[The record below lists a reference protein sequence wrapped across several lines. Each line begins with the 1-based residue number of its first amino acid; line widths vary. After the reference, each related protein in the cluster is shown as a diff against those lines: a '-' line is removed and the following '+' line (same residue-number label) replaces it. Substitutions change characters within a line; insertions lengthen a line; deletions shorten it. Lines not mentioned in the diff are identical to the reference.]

1 VQNRELTE
9 HEVAAAVA
17 QGGGAEGGAA
27 APWMGEARPRISSLG
42 EQSMPRREQRPA
54 PWLPAA
60 ESRGNK
66 WSREG
71 RRGRGEAAGG
81 WRHGEGPALAC
92 CCVSRSR
99 VEGGDLGSAGA
110 DLACSTNRLT
120 SMAGAAD
127 QSWGGTDEVG
137 REGASME
144 EEGQR
149 RGGRP
154 ACLRKRKR
162 E

>member
-1 VQNRELTE
+1 MDASDREE
-9 HEVAAAVA
+9 REK
-17 QGGGAEGGAA
+17 
-27 APWMGEARPRISSLG
+27 M
-42 EQSMPRREQRPA
+42 EQRGA
-54 PWLPAA
+54 PRL
-60 ESRGNK
+60 RG
-66 WSREG
+66 SCR
-71 RRGRGEAAGG
+71 G

-99 VEGGDLGSAGA
+99 VEGGDRRSAGA

-127 QSWGGTDEVG
+127 QRWGGADEAG

-162 E
+162 EEGRTPWAGRELPARWGRRLPAAAVWEKKLGRKESGG